1 MLNFLVFSS
10 SATQSHLVQQHP
22 SGAQYH
28 LLVSHHQPTIITTA
42 GPDAINNANG
52 SNALLTIHPHYSETL
67 PHQQPQHYQPA
78 TLIASAPIN
87 PTVSAGAGRYSIGG
101 PYLAAPGAL
110 PPQLVMNDILIKI
123 NIIFHVLKHF

>member
-1 MLNFLVFSS
+1 MVFSS

-110 PPQLVMNDILIKI
+110 PPQLVMTDILIKLI
-123 NIIFHVLKHF
+123 LFSRIKTFLKF